1 MFRRLFGFGRSDPVP
16 NVDKTQAGDL
26 ENWTLNQELNRYE
39 FTKNGYNY
47 KRIPDILDPE
57 NRVTND
63 FYIKNAVEFT
73 EIATYDL
80 KGATVMI
87 DGNLTVRAEVNIVN
101 GIIDLM
107 YGTGTSGREH
117 ELKMDHDF
125 TFTDGEFKHVYAVRH
140 FLNGT
145 DDNMKG
151 TLEDIHGLY
160 KINDNLASKIIEVHG
175 DPVMLRESLK
185 IGNRSSQDIIN
196 IKDLNY
202 SYDLI
207 LIQDSVDLDS
217 VRLYGE
223 TVQLNSEDDYPQI
236 ISSSI
241 ISSIT
246 CNNLQFLSKMTIK
259 NVEIHASNIT
269 FANNV
274 NLEDVGIEDCTIYEK
289 LKLTANTIK
298 VFKGNTV
305 FVEGFCVQ
313 VEDNKTV
320 EIGMKMYNK
329 GDMNGKNKPIENF
342 AIVNGGSINIVRKTL
357 HDNFAKEYQ
366 RTSEYI
372 TDYLKE
378 GEKYTANTYVNY
390 DVYIQWLTECIAK
403 FGSFN
408 IAEYKIGNTTYTEN
422 KSTNEF
428 IEILKNKTNVQKVE
442 ILRAATGTN
451 SITFQYNHQT
461 NSDEYVRIIYKNLP
475 TRYYQGTQG
484 YNWVNSS
491 IYMPVL
497 SNYAYERIEYGD
509 KCTSIISLRRS
520 IIYDIFQF
528 FNNNGTQNELTFYR
542 TKKQFVEFMNECE
555 IIAKCKI
562 LFAYKINDTVY
573 EWVNINSF
581 LAKIGLL
588 EDSSVT
594 GTCIRNEYINSYLQY
609 LTVYKTVN
617 GNKETIQYIDVL
629 PLRYEFLRADSYENI
644 PYILAQ
650 FYTLSDINKVLF
662 YDYYKNYRLDND
674 SKDRFMFKT
683 DQSNDNKVDFLTTK
697 GTYISETDI
706 VYQNLP
712 RLKLKTLEDF
722 QINLN
727 SNDHE
732 TPIYRYVMTN
742 YFYNYIK
749 EPREYVGEYLED
761 YDTASKMLDTYENI
775 LDTMEVENTITMLQD
790 LLNFPYNS
798 NGTIDLLR
806 DTFNR
811 YITLK
816 TNREE
821 YYKCTLNDNGTEIE
835 KSLLELDNVGS
846 ANSVTQVMTEHTA
859 TTFTV
864 PLHTNPQTYYTKY
877 DGQDNIHF
885 NIKTADDIMND
896 MNNYLY
902 DNRQNVYWGNTSN
915 PIVFPNDHTFNS
927 DNLLQ
932 YLIEDQFYS
941 GKKIILNLRG
951 NNRDEWCELDNLE
964 SRDDF
969 LLAFWNS
976 GVEISTGSS
985 YHVLKMNKPMLS
997 EGPLIPLHDDTLSVT
1012 VENAPNQPTA
1022 QERVNTLDALINV
1035 NVEIEGGA
1043 TTLYTVENPWFKH
1056 YRGLDKDDI
1065 AADIQKFCTNNS
1077 DLKKRKEYVLEIQY
1091 FLGFPLYFSNTTG
1104 IYDLA
1109 HYSFEDTTINVVD
1122 PTEAVADKIYYKSGP
1137 EWSIIYNTY
1146 QEKTSALFEL
1156 PLATE
1161 EHIDMRVGKELFNYL
1176 ITEILSNSWIDDP
1189 MPAEVDTYE
1198 ARYPSTFGL
1207 DITMR
1212 KKDQTPEEAKT
1223 LIVDDIRKDIDV
1235 LFDKLKKYRE
1245 DNFGTT
1251 GEMTCT
1257 VLFKSVRPYGTLEGK
1272 LPLHENSFNFDI
1284 DNKQFSAIIRSFN
1297 KKVEVK
1303 DNEDGLH
1310 LVDNPWFDKYNLQ
1323 SAYSILGNMNNY
1335 KQDHNPSLEEL
1346 KEYLLECEYYAGRP
1360 LFYTTSLTSSCD
1372 LAYLDTEVIQDI
1384 IDPYKEMPTACY
1396 EKIGSQWLPQYYN
1409 KTIEQLPSLPFI
1421 GECIEDRVKD
1431 AFKLGFVKLLE
1442 NSKLKAEDQNFPI
1455 IDTSAAADYNGT
1467 VDSDIVCNFEIND
1480 GETQKIKTIYDE
1492 DVHLRDVLD
1501 HLYDDIKNTDKITNA
1516 TRYYPSVTV
1525 TMKIKDIIPYNRS
1538 TDNTLHSDMSL
1549 YEAVDGITIEM
1560 NAVEDMEKFKE
1571 YTEPEDKKKWLKE
1584 CIERLPAGYEAF
1596 IKCKVDVQGEEP
1608 IYKFVRLEDI
1618 TNVEGT
1624 EKLADV
1630 PEALENTILFNVT
1643 KRFYKDIL
1651 EDHRSQYTNEGE
1663 VNETTRNETIGN
1675 ELKDLFTFDK
1685 KIFLERAKQML
1696 IFYCT
1701 EDGKLKRQINFRYSR
1716 SEAIIIIKRGAKT
1729 IKFTEENAD
1738 TSLLQLINELESSD
1752 SINYNTLNLTDSIN
1766 AELEPSQ
1773 TWYVMPKYLNLS
1785 EQVTEDEIII
1795 EADQVLPKFDED
1807 ENYKYGLEDLKYRYT
1822 QREIFDEID
1831 DSMRSS
1837 NGIAVLRSVLS
1848 EDPENIVESFVSQPR
1863 LEFPRFNTLDN
1874 TDIVVFTLTV
1884 SEAEERITAS
1894 FNMKYLDV
1902 DNNTVASRNVTT
1914 LKNWIIARLF
1924 AKTNYPIQKYDLK
1937 YKNAQDEDE
1946 IVNLSEL
1953 VISDDKEIFDMKGDF
1968 VLEKIENTQQ
1978 LPLIPENV
1986 STPVEMFNVL
1996 KGKKEEMTDS
2006 EFETYAEEYLAEMYQ
2021 RARNSGVYI
2030 YFIRSVEEDLT
2041 VIPMSEKLTITKENV
2056 DQLEIFSVNPTLPNE
2071 PIISVSQLLS
2081 DSKLNYTKG
2090 TEGESDY
2097 VKHEF
2102 YIAELVTLYAKRISR
2117 NKINS
2122 YGIKG
2127 KRVYENNLHLP
2138 VLDYPDDYTQLS
2150 DFLIKSIKTNEVYS
2164 EFELEESEG
2173 EVIDFFNA
2181 WKPNDGTEHS
2191 AVSELS
2197 STIALFL
2204 NGDLDAMSL
2213 KLYFYSWQLKAGYL
2227 NFDPD
2232 THEVTVSK
2240 EPATSPVT
2248 FKLSTTEYGMYRRYD
2263 IEPGEYGMCTC
2274 CEGFTVDMLVGLD
2287 EETLRSVLTSNTYI
2301 NPYPYRIAVV
2311 SDIEDD
2317 DNQPDDGEE
2326 EDPLKNMY
2334 ILKDEDQNETRG
2346 WIYTGLIKRLITK
2359 YLNGSLKGTETSWD
2373 NITDREMMSNDEMS
2387 NIITLLNTRYNNEIE
2402 KAENI
2407 PELYNILAPESGN
2420 AFGIIDT
2427 INLIL
2432 NKEQTYDRRDVRYSE
2447 EEIRA
2452 ILDSIERWYVY
2463 YEPDTATFL
2472 ETAEIMIWEGMDLEY
2487 YTVETDDDGKLT
2499 DTCRDKFA
2507 SRVDEIVTDYNKIFN
2522 KYSPANKKE
2531 WEKTKISGLN
2541 SYYRIAAYDAIRDS
2555 EWLQFIQE
2563 VQGIRNTWQFVTGAE
2578 DNRILLC
2585 IGTNYGEM
2593 WSVFGRQPGDEM
2605 PLETYFYLKN
2615 TLPSNGSSKQQT
2627 REITNDVI
2635 YIPRDK
2641 YNSNLKWNDD
2651 KYFHSNLY
2659 QLLFYPYYLM
2669 INDTSKFKD
2678 YINPVNITE
2687 ENININYLG
2696 YILLVPKKNN

>member
-63 FYIKNAVEFT
+63 FYIKNSVEFT

-87 DGNLTVRAEVNIVN
+87 DGNLTVRAEVTILN

-117 ELKMDHDF
+117 ELKIDHDF
-125 TFTDGEFKHVYAVRH
+125 TFTNGEFKHVYAVRH

-145 DDNMKG
+145 DDDMLG
-151 TLEDIHGLY
+151 TLADIHGLS
-160 KINDNLASKIIEVHG
+160 KINDIQASVILEQNGNPSLLK
-175 DPVMLRESLK
+175 ESLK
-185 IGNRSSQDIIN
+185 VGNRTTDTIMLIKNITYHYELILVQDSM
-196 IKDLNY
+196 DLNNC
-202 SYDLI
+202 DI
-207 LIQDSVDLDS
+207 
-217 VRLYGE
+217 YGDTIE
-223 TVQLNSEDDYPQI
+223 LNSEDAAPKI
-236 ISSSI
+236 LSSANNA
-241 ISSIT
+241 SIT
-246 CNNLQFLSKMTIK
+246 CKTLKFSSKMTIK
-259 NVEIHASNIT
+259 DVELHVDKIT
-269 FANNV
+269 FANTSLMN
-274 NLEDVGIEDCTIYEK
+274 EVGIEDCTLYNK
-289 LKLTANTIK
+289 LQLNADSIKL
-298 VFKGNTV
+298 FKGNTV

-342 AIVNGGSINIVRKTL
+342 ATVNGGSINIVRKTL
-357 HDNFAKEYQ
+357 HDDFERVYHS
-366 RTSEYI
+366 TSEYLVEV
-372 TDYLKE
+372 LKE
-378 GEKYTANTYVNY
+378 GEKYTADTYVNY
-390 DVYIQWLTECIAK
+390 DVYIQWLTECVTKYGNFSIQ
-403 FGSFN
+403 
-408 IAEYKIGNTTYTEN
+408 EYKIGNTTKQERR
-422 KSTNEF
+422 SINEF
-428 IEILKNKTNVQKVE
+428 ADMLKTKTRVEKVE
-442 ILRAATGTN
+442 ILRLIQYPAFKYTHIVMPDSN
-451 SITFQYNHQT
+451 SYTVV
-461 NSDEYVRIIYKNLP
+461 NSYLYYSDIQDYDSIVFYSKYRMGEGENYRYQPEIEYKNEE
-475 TRYYQGTQG
+475 
-484 YNWVNSS
+484 
-491 IYMPVL
+491 I
-497 SNYAYERIEYGD
+497 
-509 KCTSIISLRRS
+509 KSLYKLRKI
-520 IIYDIFQF
+520 IIYDVANALYFY
-528 FNNNGTQNELTFYR
+528 NNDSS
-542 TKKQFVEFMNECE
+542 FVLKDFLKECE
-555 IIAKCKI
+555 TLAKCKI
-562 LFAYKINDTVY
+562 YLSLSNETTTNDILGKNTSWVDIDTWCNSNLQFVYTAEQYSSTYTNRWWCKLLYKKTNGVQSVFDVFPMRPDLINVSDYVDIMAQMLTFDSSYMRKWVNNSIGYTLFFKNEENLIMDYLHVRSCKPLANIADAIIQYHTMYKNSKYYWNIAVSDSAQNINGTQATYYDLLKNGEFEDPSATLKEMLNSPYMSAYLLNIIKDQWSLYGYENGITYKI
-573 EWVNINSF
+573 EF
-581 LAKIGLL
+581 
-588 EDSSVT
+588 EDGS
-594 GTCIRNEYINSYLQY
+594 Q
-609 LTVYKTVN
+609 
-617 GNKETIQYIDVL
+617 
-629 PLRYEFLRADSYENI
+629 
-644 PYILAQ
+644 
-650 FYTLSDINKVLF
+650 
-662 YDYYKNYRLDND
+662 
-674 SKDRFMFKT
+674 
-683 DQSNDNKVDFLTTK
+683 
-697 GTYISETDI
+697 
-706 VYQNLP
+706 
-712 RLKLKTLEDF
+712 
-722 QINLN
+722 
-727 SNDHE
+727 
-732 TPIYRYVMTN
+732 
-742 YFYNYIK
+742 
-749 EPREYVGEYLED
+749 
-761 YDTASKMLDTYENI
+761 
-775 LDTMEVENTITMLQD
+775 
-790 LLNFPYNS
+790 
-798 NGTIDLLR
+798 
-806 DTFNR
+806 
-811 YITLK
+811 
-816 TNREE
+816 
-821 YYKCTLNDNGTEIE
+821 
-835 KSLLELDNVGS
+835 KSLMELVNVGS
-846 ANSVTQVMTEHTA
+846 ANLVTNVMTEHTA
-859 TTFTV
+859 TNLVV
-864 PLHTNPQTYYTKY
+864 PLHTQRVNNTNYSSYFTDQVYKSDMYSNVNNEWFSKTDEELINAMNAKIREWYVSSDSLASATE
-877 DGQDNIHF
+877 DNVVSLHNQVIE
-885 NIKTADDIMND
+885 DI
-896 MNNYLY
+896 
-902 DNRQNVYWGNTSN
+902 S
-915 PIVFPNDHTFNS
+915 
-927 DNLLQ
+927 Q
-932 YLIEDQFYS
+932 YLVETQFYS
-941 GKKIILNLRG
+941 RKKLYIKDKNTGEYKCIDNIKNKTELQDCMIANKDEPPRNDLYSPILN
-951 NNRDEWCELDNLE
+951 EPK
-964 SRDDF
+964 F
-969 LLAFWNS
+969 
-976 GVEISTGSS
+976 VEEI
-985 YHVLKMNKPMLS
+985 
-997 EGPLIPLHDDTLSVT
+997 IPLHNAELTVVVT
-1012 VENAPNQPTA
+1012 NASNQEKDV
-1022 QERVNTLDALINV
+1022 QVNTLDAIIEVQL
-1035 NVEIEGGA
+1035 EEGG
-1043 TTLYTVENPWFKH
+1043 TKYYEKNPWFKH
-1056 YRGLDKDDI
+1056 YRDLDKDDI
-1065 AADIQKFCTNNS
+1065 AADIQEFCTNNS

-1091 FLGFPLYFSNTTG
+1091 FLGFPLYFSNSTG
-1104 IYDLA
+1104 IYDLS

-1122 PTEAVADKIYYKSGP
+1122 PTEAVADKIYAKDGP
-1137 EWSIIYNTY
+1137 EWSIIYNSY

-1176 ITEILSNSWIDDP
+1176 LTEILSNSWIDDP
-1189 MPAEVDTYE
+1189 MPAEGDTYE
-1198 ARYPSTFGL
+1198 AKYPSTFGL

-1212 KKDQTPEEAKT
+1212 KKDQTPEEAQT
-1223 LIVDDIRKDIDV
+1223 YVVDDIRKDIDV
-1235 LFDKLKKYRE
+1235 LFDNLKKYRE
-1245 DNFGTT
+1245 DKFGTT

-1257 VLFKSVRPYGTLEGK
+1257 VLFKDVRPYGTLEGK
-1272 LPLHENSFNFDI
+1272 LPLHEDAFHFDI
-1284 DNKQFSAIIRSFN
+1284 DGNEFEDIVRSFN

-1303 DNEDGLH
+1303 DMGSVPH
-1310 LVDNPWFDKYNLQ
+1310 TVDNPWFDRYNLQ
-1323 SAYSILGNMNNY
+1323 SAYDILGNMNEY
-1335 KQDHNPSLEEL
+1335 KRQHNPSLEEL

-1360 LFYTTSLTSSCD
+1360 LFYNTSLTSSCD

-1409 KTIEQLPSLPFI
+1409 KTIQQLPSLPFI

-1455 IDTSAAADYNGT
+1455 IDTSAPADYNGT

-1480 GETQKIKTIYDE
+1480 GETQEIKTIYDE

-1501 HLYDDIKNTDKITNA
+1501 HLYDDIKNTDKISTI

-1525 TMKIKDIIPYNRS
+1525 TMKIKDIIPYNKS

-1549 YEAVDGITIEM
+1549 YETVEGITIEM

-1630 PEALENTILFNVT
+1630 PEALENTILFSVT
-1643 KRFYKDIL
+1643 KRFYKNIL
-1651 EDHRSQYTNEGE
+1651 EDHKSQYTNEGE
-1663 VNETTRNETIGN
+1663 VNETTRNEIIGN

-1738 TSLLQLINELESSD
+1738 TSLLQLINELEASD

-1795 EADQVLPKFDED
+1795 EADQVLPKFDND

-1848 EDPENIVESFVSQPR
+1848 ENPENIVESFVSQPR

-1884 SEAEERITAS
+1884 SETEEKIMAS

-1953 VISDDKEIFDMKGDF
+1953 VISDDKEFFDMKGEF

-2030 YFIRSVEEDLT
+2030 YFIKSVGEDLT

-2071 PIISVSQLLS
+2071 PIVSVSQLLS

-2097 VKHEF
+2097 VKYEF
-2102 YIAELVTLYAKRISR
+2102 YIAELVTLYAKRISK

-2122 YGIKG
+2122 FNIRG
-2127 KRVYENNLHLP
+2127 KRVRQNNLHQPL
-2138 VLDYPDDYTQLS
+2138 LEYPEDYTQLS
-2150 DFLIKSIKTNEVYS
+2150 DFLIKSIKTNEVYA
-2164 EFELEESEG
+2164 EFEVEESEG

-2181 WKPNDGTEHS
+2181 WKSTEGTEHS

-2197 STIALFL
+2197 TTIALFL

-2227 NFDPD
+2227 NFDPE
-2232 THEVTVSK
+2232 THEVTVSR

-2263 IEPGEYGMCTC
+2263 IEPGEFGMCTC

-2287 EETLRSVLTSNTYI
+2287 EETLRSVLTSNTFV

-2420 AFGIIDT
+2420 TFGIIDT

-2487 YTVETDDDGKLT
+2487 YTVETQDDGTLT
-2499 DTCRDKFA
+2499 DACKDKFA
-2507 SRVDEIVTDYNKIFN
+2507 SRVDEIVADYNKIFN

-2531 WEKTKISGLN
+2531 WEKTKISGLD
-2541 SYYRIAAYDAIRDS
+2541 SYYRIAAYIAIKDN

-2563 VQGIRNTWQFVTGAE
+2563 VQGIRNTWQFVSGAE

-2627 REITNDVI
+2627 REITNNVI

-2678 YINPVNITE
+2678 YVNPVNITE